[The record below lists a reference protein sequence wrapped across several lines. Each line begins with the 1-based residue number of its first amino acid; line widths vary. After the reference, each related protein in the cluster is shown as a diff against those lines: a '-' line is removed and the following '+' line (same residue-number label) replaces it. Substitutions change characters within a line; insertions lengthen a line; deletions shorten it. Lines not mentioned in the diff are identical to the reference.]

1 MIKIAPSLLAAD
13 MGDLRNAVAKVEAG
27 GAEYLHLDI
36 MDGAFVPNIS
46 YGSAIVKALRGNS
59 KMFFDVHLMVEEPSR
74 FFEDFV
80 KAGADLL
87 CVHAEAVKH
96 LHRNIQHI
104 KSLGVKAAVALNPA
118 TPLCAIEEVLNQVD
132 MVLLM
137 SVNPGFG
144 GQKFIP
150 ETLDKIKRLRAMA
163 DARGLYDLDIEV
175 DGGIYKDNVA
185 EVAAAG
191 ANVLVS
197 GTGVFGQPDMAA
209 AVGELR
215 AAAEAA
221 IK

>member
-1 MIKIAPSLLAAD
+1 
-13 MGDLRNAVAKVEAG
+13 
-27 GAEYLHLDI
+27 
-36 MDGAFVPNIS
+36 
-46 YGSAIVKALRGNS
+46 
-59 KMFFDVHLMVEEPSR
+59 
-74 FFEDFV
+74 
-80 KAGADLL
+80 
-87 CVHAEAVKH
+87 
-96 LHRNIQHI
+96 
-104 KSLGVKAAVALNPA
+104 
-118 TPLCAIEEVLNQVD
+118 